1 MNKYWFDGAD
11 LPNLKQPPVRSLVDF
26 LTPANLVFCLNHMGV
41 PPIDRANWKVSI
53 KGLVTRQVILS
64 LDELR
69 AMPQRDVNS
78 FHECAGHPSHP
89 TVPVRR
95 VANVVWRGVPLKE
108 VLARAGIAAEARF
121 VWSTGAD
128 GGDYHGV
135 DIPAFV
141 KDLPIAEVARDDVM
155 LALQMNGEDLEDRRG
170 GPVRL
175 VVPGYYGTNST
186 KWLASLELQTDRS
199 PGHFTTVMY
208 NDRHMQDGREVVKP
222 VWRVAPHSVIVA
234 PVHEEVAR
242 LRQQTVICGWAWGAD
257 PIETVEVSVDGGLNW
272 LRAEL
277 APRRQHSWQ
286 RFAFPWTPSASID
299 FNAAPL
305 MPRDKASRHPA
316 PGIASLRS
324 MYWSKMREILC

>member
-95 VANVVWRGVPLKE
+95 VANVVWRGVPLK
-108 VLARAGIAAEARF
+108 
-121 VWSTGAD
+121 D
-128 GGDYHGV
+128 GDYHG
-135 DIPAFV
+135 IHIAAFV

-286 RFAFPWTPSASID
+286 RFAFPWTPLASGLHRLQCRCRGTRP
-299 FNAAPL
+299 AANRREEL
-305 MPRDKASRHPA
+305 HLRDRCIGRRCVRSFEWNMDRSSDSRRA
-316 PGIASLRS
+316 
-324 MYWSKMREILC
+324 KM